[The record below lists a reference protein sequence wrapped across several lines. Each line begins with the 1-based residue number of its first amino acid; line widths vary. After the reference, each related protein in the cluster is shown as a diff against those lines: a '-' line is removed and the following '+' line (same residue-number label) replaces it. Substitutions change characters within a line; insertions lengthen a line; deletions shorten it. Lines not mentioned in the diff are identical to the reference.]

1 MLVPVPSPVL
11 VPVPSPALMSVPWL
25 LQLFA
30 RSYKY
35 HKELQVVQVAT
46 QDCLYLSLSEDMY
59 LMDGRM
65 NE

>member
-1 MLVPVPSPVL
+1 
-11 VPVPSPALMSVPWL
+11 VPSPALMSVPWL